1 MKLLLVRLSSLGD
14 VLHTFPALSDLQQQ
28 RPDVAVHWLVEP
40 AFAELAAWHPG
51 VQRVIPF
58 GLRRLRGDWGQLGRA
73 MLALRRQLQEAG
85 FDAVLD
91 AQGLYKSAVLA
102 RLAAAP
108 VLGLHRHSAREGGA
122 TLLYHRRHAVPWDQ
136 PAIQRNRQLFAQA
149 LGYGLDDLPIDYGL
163 TPTRMRLRDAPLD
176 YPWRDLAAEPF
187 ILGFHGTTWANKEW
201 TPAHWL
207 EMAQILAGHG
217 YRLLLPAGNAA
228 ERRRATAL
236 AAQAGNVHALP
247 PTTLAELA
255 ALMVRA
261 CAFIGVDT
269 GLSYLAAAL
278 GLPGTTLYGPTA
290 SEQVAAIGTP
300 QISVQSP
307 LACSPCRR
315 SRCPL
320 PPTAEGD
327 IPCQGALQPA
337 ALWPILAAHL
347 DSRTRPEP

>member
-14 VLHTFPALSDLQQQ
+14 VLHTFPALSDLQRQ
-28 RPDVAVHWLVEP
+28 RPEVAVHWLVEP
-40 AFAELAAWHPG
+40 AFAELAGWHPG
-51 VQRVIPF
+51 VRRVIPF
-58 GLRRLRGDWGQLGRA
+58 GLRHLRGDWGQLGRA
-73 MLALRRQLQEAG
+73 VLALRRQLQEAG

-122 TLLYHRRHAVPWDQ
+122 TLLYHQRHAVPWKQ

-163 TPTRMRLRDAPLD
+163 APLRKRLQDAPLD
-176 YPWRDLAAEPF
+176 TAWQDLAAEPF

-201 TPAHWL
+201 TQTRWRS
-207 EMAQILAGHG
+207 MAQILAEHG

-228 ERRRATAL
+228 ERRRAAAL
-236 AAQAGNVHALP
+236 AAQASNVRALP

-261 CAFIGVDT
+261 RAFIGVDT

-278 GLPGTTLYGPTA
+278 ELPGITLYGPTA

-320 PPTAEGD
+320 PFTAAGD
-327 IPCQGALQPA
+327 IPCQAALQPA
-337 ALWPILAAHL
+337 ALWPILAACL
-347 DSRTRPEP
+347 DSRTRSEP

>member
-14 VLHTFPALSDLQQQ
+14 VLHTFPALSDLHRQ
-28 RPDVAVHWLVEP
+28 RPEVAVHWLVEP
-40 AFAELAAWHPG
+40 AFAEVAAWHPG
-51 VQRVIPF
+51 VRQVIPF
-58 GLRRLRGDWGQLGRA
+58 GLRRLRGDWGQLGGA
-73 MLALRRQLQEAG
+73 LLALRRQLREAG

-91 AQGLYKSAVLA
+91 AQGLYKSALLA

-108 VLGLHRHSAREGGA
+108 VLGLQRQSAREGGA
-122 TLLYHRRHAVPWDQ
+122 TLLYHRRHAVPWNQ

-149 LGYGLDDLPIDYGL
+149 LGYALDDLPIDYGL
-163 TPTRMRLRDAPLD
+163 APMRMRLRETPLGA
-176 YPWRDLAAEPF
+176 PWRDLAAEPF

-201 TPAHWL
+201 TQSHWRS
-207 EMAQILAGHG
+207 MAQILAGHG

-228 ERRRATAL
+228 ERRRGAAL

-261 CAFIGVDT
+261 RAFIGVDT

-278 GLPGTTLYGPTA
+278 GLPGITLYGPTA

-300 QISVQSP
+300 QISLQSP

-320 PPTAEGD
+320 PLTAEGD
-327 IPCQGALQPA
+327 VPCQAALQPA